1 MNEYEMSML
10 LLIDTARKC
19 KCARAV
25 PGWRSTRHCLEML
38 NAEIAAGALH
48 SAPLQSFLHR
58 VELDGVAELSDA
70 VPAPRPPVDV
80 PQDRDVQQAQSAAG
94 AFRSCARAASSW
106 RVNVWRW
113 APCWGARA
121 GGPCGWPRRLARR
134 SRCRPADGVEMP

>member
-1 MNEYEMSML
+1 MSML

-58 VELDGVAELSDA
+58 VEVDGVAELSDA

-94 AFRSCARAASSW
+94 AERGRRLSVMC
-106 RVNVWRW
+106 
-113 APCWGARA
+113 
-121 GGPCGWPRRLARR
+121 PCGIRLEGECVEVGAVL
-134 SRCRPADGVEMP
+134 RCACGRAVRVAAPPGSSVAV